1 MPPSASAPW
10 AALARAIAA
19 PWPGLQNADGTFPDY
34 VFGGE
39 PGFSARYGESMLGY
53 GLLTCGLREGDER
66 LIDAGLRG
74 LSYAVGR
81 SDLQENRPSVFENL
95 AVAAAYNLA
104 RRRLADHQPF
114 ARERAAWEHWLR
126 KVRLLRVD
134 STARFVN
141 KQVVETAGTL
151 ELLRTGL
158 HSSVPAA
165 VLGGRR
171 ARARELVL
179 QFVNERVPRIAQLD
193 GVEVDGERTL
203 VLSDP
208 ASNPLAYH
216 ALSLGFLAR
225 AVDLL
230 GARASAAGT
239 GALSDVV
246 RASSQLAGPDG
257 DVSYVG
263 RSQQQAWT
271 LPCTAYGAE
280 VAAASAPSAERKRL
294 RGLSERALGRLRD
307 RYGVGD
313 QACGS
318 PRP

>member
-1 MPPSASAPW
+1 M
-10 AALARAIAA
+10 
-19 PWPGLQNADGTFPDY
+19 
-34 VFGGE
+34 
-39 PGFSARYGESMLGY
+39 
-53 GLLTCGLREGDER
+53 
-66 LIDAGLRG
+66 
-74 LSYAVGR
+74 
-81 SDLQENRPSVFENL
+81 
-95 AVAAAYNLA
+95 
-104 RRRLADHQPF
+104 
-114 ARERAAWEHWLR
+114 
-126 KVRLLRVD
+126 RLLRVD

-179 QFVNERVPRIAQLD
+179 QFVNQRVPRIAQRD

-246 RASSQLAGPDG
+246 RASRHLAGPDG

-280 VAAASAPSAERKRL
+280 VVAASAAPAERGHL

-313 QACGS
+313 EGLWITPALTLDPDAGLRGLDGYAGASVYNGLTLVALEWTLGRMGSRQLAPGSAPGRSPDGGPPLAPRGRARAGAKRFDVVRRQARHEPGGL
-318 PRP
+318 PAGPAL